1 MIPFIR
7 VSERYFYNH
16 KHTPVPF
23 GPGSFYAINEVN
35 MDLLN
40 IWIMLKLV
48 TTGIAVIFTIGI
60 LIAYY
65 KKHH

>member
-1 MIPFIR
+1 
-7 VSERYFYNH
+7 
-16 KHTPVPF
+16 
-23 GPGSFYAINEVN
+23 

-48 TTGIAVIFTIGI
+48 ATGIAVIFTIGI

>member
-1 MIPFIR
+1 
-7 VSERYFYNH
+7 
-16 KHTPVPF
+16 
-23 GPGSFYAINEVN
+23 

-48 TTGIAVIFTIGI
+48 ATGIAVIVTIGI